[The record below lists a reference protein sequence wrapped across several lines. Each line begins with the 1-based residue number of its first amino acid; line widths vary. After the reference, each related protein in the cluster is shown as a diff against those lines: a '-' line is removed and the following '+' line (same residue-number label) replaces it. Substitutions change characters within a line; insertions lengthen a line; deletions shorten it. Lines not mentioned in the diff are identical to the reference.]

1 LEAIKMMN
9 KFNKWYIE
17 EKINDLENRLENL
30 KEEYDLKVM
39 ELEEEGLTEEE
50 IEEGLYELY
59 EEIEDVEGRIQYW
72 SEI

>member
-1 LEAIKMMN
+1 MMN

-59 EEIEDVEGRIQYW
+59 EEIEDVEERIQYW